1 MELREH
7 EDGAGRRGRHE
18 RGQTLVVATLV
29 LVVLVGFM
37 ALVIDVGNI
46 YTQRRRMQN
55 AADAGALAACRSLA
69 LDRSHAEVQEVAGS
83 YAQANGAQQWSVGI
97 GAKTVSVAVTE
108 TFPTYFASVV
118 GVPTFTVSAYAR
130 AHYEPPGP
138 WTGGMMPLAVYEGA
152 LRGVGYN
159 QKVQIWDSETVVPG
173 DNVISDGQR
182 GWLNFDGRNVSNT
195 ELQTWIRYGWG
206 GEIRFPMWINGT
218 PGTKDAALQAM
229 DAYRKGQIIYVPI
242 YDAMRPGQEGNGQ
255 LDYRVVAVGSF
266 LVSDVKYRGNPKY
279 IEGVF
284 TYTVVPRKGGGTVDA
299 GTRVVNLE

>member
-7 EDGAGRRGRHE
+7 EDGWKQRGTRE

-37 ALVIDVGNI
+37 ALVVDVGNI
-46 YTQRRRMQN
+46 YTQRRRIQN
-55 AADAGALAACRSLA
+55 AADAGALAACWSLA
-69 LDRSHAEVQEVAGS
+69 LDRSHAEVREVAGS
-83 YAQANGAQQWSVGI
+83 YAQANGAQQWSVSI
-97 GAKTVSVAVTE
+97 EAKAVTVIVTE
-108 TFPTYFASVV
+108 TFPTYFASVI
-118 GVPTFTVSAYAR
+118 GVPTFTVAARAR

-138 WTGGMMPLAVYEGA
+138 WTGGMMPLAVYSEA

-159 QKVQIWDSETVVPG
+159 QTVQIWDSRETVAG
-173 DNVISDGQR
+173 DGIISDGQR
-182 GWLNFDGRNVSNT
+182 GWLNFDGGNVSNT
-195 ELQTWIRYGWG
+195 ELVNWIMYGWG

-218 PGTKDAALQAM
+218 PGTKDASLQAM
-229 DAYRKGQIIYVPI
+229 DAYRKGQVIYVPI
-242 YDAMRPGQEGNGQ
+242 YDTVRPGVIGNGQ
-255 LDYRVVAVGSF
+255 LDYRIVAVGSF